1 MGKKSSPR
9 NKVGLYWTGEPYVDV
24 GIATVL
30 AFCEK
35 DDPTMLTEEDF
46 DRVAC
51 WIIEHYTK
59 DPLKSFLT
67 VAYTNNS
74 WFAQASF
81 NKQEHKRIERGQR
94 HLYAWQKPALPDQR
108 CVFTGRPAAK
118 VRLSDKLPIGRAARA
133 QIPLVQGDDA
143 INFYPNGDPGLPIS
157 GPALLCLQAFPL
169 GCAKVAGRLLAVHA
183 SEPAITLEFAREFL
197 AINRRNLSLA
207 QEAGES
213 KMPETRYGI
222 GTLLIDTLMR
232 IHGEAP
238 HLAESNSKSNSPF
251 TITAY
256 HLTNSGQSPE
266 VAIYHLPLG
275 ITTFLRL
282 ANTPRYKTVWQ
293 AIVARAW
300 TRQPEQSGAQGDADE
315 RAAKVEQ
322 RNYLYEDLL
331 QLPNQA
337 SRFLRVY
344 FLRRP
349 LRLAL
354 VRPEE
359 DPRAAYSI
367 RREFELISWD
377 LTALFLREV
386 MNMDK
391 TRIDHIRNLG
401 DRLAHYIE
409 AENDQKFLL
418 EIYTAKS
425 YELLRNA
432 LIKAGRRAITRSG
445 QPLVT
450 FDQFV
455 SIFEEGEELPYRD
468 WKLARDL
475 LLIHVIERLAP
486 RFRDHTLEIPDEIT
500 EEEGVA

>member
-1 MGKKSSPR
+1 
-9 NKVGLYWTGEPYVDV
+9 VDI
-24 GIATVL
+24 GIATIL
-30 AFCEK
+30 AFREK
-35 DDPTMLTEEDF
+35 DDPALLTEEDL
-46 DRVAC
+46 DQVAR
-51 WIIEHYTK
+51 WIIEHYSRN
-59 DPLKSFLT
+59 PLKSFLT
-67 VAYTNNS
+67 VAYTSNS
-74 WFAQASF
+74 WFAQSSF
-81 NKQEHKRIERGQR
+81 NKQELKRAERGRR
-94 HLYAWQKPALPDQR
+94 HLYAWQEPTLPDQR
-108 CVFTGRPAAK
+108 CVFTGQAAAA
-118 VRLSDKLPIGRAARA
+118 VVLSDKLSAGRAARA

-143 INFYPNGDPGLPIS
+143 INFYPNGDSGLPVS
-157 GPALLCLQAFPL
+157 GLALLCLQAFPL
-169 GCAKVAGRLLAVHA
+169 GCAKVAGKLLAVHA
-183 SEPAITLEFAREFL
+183 SEPAITLGFARKFL
-197 AINRRNLSLA
+197 AINRQNLILA
-207 QEAGES
+207 QQAGES

-232 IHGEAP
+232 VLGEAP
-238 HLAESNSKSNSPF
+238 HLAENNLSF

-266 VAIYHLPLG
+266 VALYHLPLG
-275 ITTFLRL
+275 ITNFLRL
-282 ANTPRYKTVWQ
+282 ANTPRYRTVWQ

-354 VRPEE
+354 VRPQ

-367 RREFELISWD
+367 RKEFDLISWD

-386 MNMDK
+386 MNMDR

-401 DRLAHYIE
+401 DRLAQYID

-432 LIKAGRRAITRSG
+432 LIKASKRAITRGG

-455 SIFEEGEELPYRD
+455 GIFEESEELPYRD

-475 LLIHVIERLAP
+475 LLIRVIECLAP
-486 RFRDHTLEIPDEIT
+486 RIKDHLVEIPDEAI
-500 EEEGVA
+500 EEESVA

>member
-1 MGKKSSPR
+1 MGKKSSSR
-9 NKVGLYWTGEPYVDV
+9 DIQVLQWTGEPYVDI
-24 GIATVL
+24 GIATIL

-35 DDPTMLTEEDF
+35 DDPAKLTEEDF
-46 DRVAC
+46 EQVAR
-51 WIIEHYTK
+51 WISEHYIRN
-59 DPLKSFLT
+59 PLKSFLT
-67 VAYTNNS
+67 VAYTSNS
-74 WFAQASF
+74 WFAQSSF
-81 NKQEHKRIERGQR
+81 NKQEHKRAERGRR
-94 HLYAWQKPALPDQR
+94 HLYAWREPTLPNQR
-108 CVFTGRPAAK
+108 CVFTGQPSA
-118 VRLSDKLPIGRAARA
+118 VVVLSDKLSAGRAARA

-143 INFYPNGDPGLPIS
+143 INFYPNGDPGLPVS
-157 GPALLCLQAFPL
+157 GLALLGLQAFPL
-169 GCAKVAGRLLAVHA
+169 GCAKVAGKLLAVHA
-183 SEPAITLEFAREFL
+183 SEPAITLGFARKFL
-197 AINRRNLSLA
+197 AINRQNLSLA
-207 QEAGES
+207 QQAGES

-232 IHGEAP
+232 VLSEAP
-238 HLAESNSKSNSPF
+238 HLAENNPPF

-300 TRQPEQSGAQGDADE
+300 TRQPEQPDAQDE
-315 RAAKVEQ
+315 RAAKAER

-331 QLPNQA
+331 QLPSQA

-344 FLRRP
+344 FLR
-349 LRLAL
+349 LAL
-354 VRPEE
+354 VRPQ

-367 RREFELISWD
+367 RKEFELISWD

-386 MNMDK
+386 MNMER

-401 DRLAHYIE
+401 DRLAQYID

-432 LIKAGRRAITRSG
+432 LIKAGKRAIARGG

-455 SIFEEGEELPYRD
+455 SIFEEGEDLPYRD

-475 LLIHVIERLAP
+475 LLIRVIERLAP
-486 RFRDHTLEIPDEIT
+486 RIIVEIPDEAI
-500 EEEGVA
+500 EEESVA

>member
-1 MGKKSSPR
+1 MGMGKKSTTR
-9 NKVGLYWTGEPYVDV
+9 LTQALEWTGDPYVDI
-24 GIATVL
+24 GIATIL

-35 DDPTMLTEEDF
+35 DDPAKLTEEDF
-46 DRVAC
+46 EQVAR
-51 WIIEHYTK
+51 WISEHYIRN
-59 DPLKSFLT
+59 PLKSFLT
-67 VAYTNNS
+67 VAYTSNS
-74 WFAQASF
+74 WFAQSSF
-81 NKQEHKRIERGQR
+81 NKQEHKRVERGRR
-94 HLYAWQKPALPDQR
+94 HLYAWREPTLPNQR
-108 CVFTGRPAAK
+108 CVFTGQPSAA
-118 VRLSDKLPIGRAARA
+118 VVLSDKLSAGRAARA

-157 GPALLCLQAFPL
+157 GLALLCLQAFPL

-183 SEPAITLEFAREFL
+183 SEPAITLGFARKFL

-232 IHGEAP
+232 VLGEAP
-238 HLAESNSKSNSPF
+238 HLAKSNSPF

-475 LLIHVIERLAP
+475 LLIRVIERLAP
-486 RFRDHTLEIPDEIT
+486 RIKDHLVEIPDEAI
-500 EEEGVA
+500 EEESVA

>member
-1 MGKKSSPR
+1 
-9 NKVGLYWTGEPYVDV
+9 
-24 GIATVL
+24 
-30 AFCEK
+30 
-35 DDPTMLTEEDF
+35 MLTEEDF

-59 DPLKSFLT
+59 DPLKSFLI
-67 VAYTNNS
+67 VAYTRNS

-94 HLYAWQKPALPDQR
+94 HLYAWQKPALLDQR
-108 CVFTGRPAAK
+108 CVFTGQPAAA
-118 VRLSDKLPIGRAARA
+118 VILSDKLAAGRAART

-143 INFYPNGDPGLPIS
+143 INFYPNGDPGLPVS
-157 GPALLCLQAFPL
+157 GLALLYLQAFPL
-169 GCAKVAGRLLAVHA
+169 GCAKIGGRLLAVHA
-183 SEPAITLEFAREFL
+183 SEPAITLGFVREFL
-197 AINRRNLSLA
+197 ARNRQSLELA
-207 QEAGES
+207 RQADES

-232 IHGEAP
+232 VLAEAP
-238 HLAESNSKSNSPF
+238 HLAKSNSPF

-256 HLTNSGQSPE
+256 HLTNWSDSGQSPE
-266 VAIYHLPLG
+266 VALYHLPLG
-275 ITTFLRL
+275 FTRFLRL
-282 ANTPRYKTVWQ
+282 ANTPRYKTAWTK
-293 AIVARAW
+293 IVERAW
-300 TRQPEQSGAQGDADE
+300 VNQPESSSTKTVPE
-315 RAAKVEQ
+315 R
-322 RNYLYEDLL
+322 RNRLYEDLL
-331 QLPNQA
+331 LLPDQA

-475 LLIHVIERLAP
+475 LLIRVIERLAP
-486 RFRDHTLEIPDEIT
+486 RIKDHLVEIPDEAI
-500 EEEGVA
+500 EEESVA

>member
-1 MGKKSSPR
+1 
-9 NKVGLYWTGEPYVDV
+9 
-24 GIATVL
+24 
-30 AFCEK
+30 
-35 DDPTMLTEEDF
+35 
-46 DRVAC
+46 
-51 WIIEHYTK
+51 
-59 DPLKSFLT
+59 
-67 VAYTNNS
+67 
-74 WFAQASF
+74 
-81 NKQEHKRIERGQR
+81 
-94 HLYAWQKPALPDQR
+94 
-108 CVFTGRPAAK
+108 
-118 VRLSDKLPIGRAARA
+118 LSDKLPIGRAARA

-183 SEPAITLEFAREFL
+183 SEPAITLGFARKFL

-232 IHGEAP
+232 VLGEAP
-238 HLAESNSKSNSPF
+238 HLAENDLSF

-315 RAAKVEQ
+315 RAAKVKQ